1 MSIHPWN
8 LLEIEKVCAESVL
21 KTRPWQLL
29 CGILRF
35 NKHVHAQVVHTFFVK
50 SLMPDDAIKHWQA
63 SCHHKR
69 KACHFLNY
77 SLWLPGYSVVPRM
90 IDTHCAQGASHHY
103 LPERN
108 SCKIELAAM
117 LIPAPCQ
124 KKSSDLALGGKL
136 WDVHSAFP
144 KHGPKNH
151 AKHGCVQLRL
161 QLLGSP

>member
-1 MSIHPWN
+1 MLNRFERHHLGNCYAVHCVSISMSMLRSLIH
-8 LLEIEKVCAESVL
+8 L
-21 KTRPWQLL
+21 
-29 CGILRF
+29 
-35 NKHVHAQVVHTFFVK
+35 FVK

-161 QLLGSP
+161 QPLGSP